1 MEAAAGAPAALPSTP
16 GSPALE
22 TSSAAAAQSS
32 PPYPAL
38 AADLD
43 DLFCAECLAIDDAW
57 LAEVRKTRQGWV
69 PTAVIAVHLA
79 RLFGRPGVTAA
90 DVLAASHGSDVLTAS
105 EDGAA
110 LRKKHPLRRISFPDT
125 QSRTG
130 AWWAARHHGGRC
142 WRCQQVSLCE
152 HTTHSPI
159 HFSRIRP

>member
-1 MEAAAGAPAALPSTP
+1 MEAAAGAPVALTD
-16 GSPALE
+16 
-22 TSSAAAAQSS
+22 AAAA
-32 PPYPAL
+32 PPLRDPALAAL

-69 PTAVIAVHLA
+69 PTTVIAAHLA
-79 RLFGRPGVTAA
+79 RLFGRPGVSAA

-105 EDGAA
+105 DDGAA

-130 AWWAARHHGGRC
+130 AWRGVRQ
-142 WRCQQVSLCE
+142 R
-152 HTTHSPI
+152 
-159 HFSRIRP
+159 